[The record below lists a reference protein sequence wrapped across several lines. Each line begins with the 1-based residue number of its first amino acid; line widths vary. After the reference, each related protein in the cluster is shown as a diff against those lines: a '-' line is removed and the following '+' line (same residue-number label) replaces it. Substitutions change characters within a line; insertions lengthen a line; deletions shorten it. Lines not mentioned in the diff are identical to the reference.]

1 MSEDRDRP
9 RRPPGRAIGDTLRLL
24 TLARACPH
32 RIPGRNGCEWG
43 ACRIADGARVAPAD
57 CFACIDINGG
67 HPPCSSAPTSSA
79 AGPTTTR

>member
-1 MSEDRDRP
+1 MSGEAKAGAPPP
-9 RRPPGRAIGDTLRLL
+9 RRPIGDTLRLL

-43 ACRIADGARVAPAD
+43 ACRLADGARVAPAD
-57 CFACIDINGG
+57 CFACIDSNEG
-67 HPPCSSAPTSSA
+67 HPLCSSAPTSSR